1 MKYFL
6 GFLTL
11 LMLSG
16 CDAPK
21 SYKTVDVGDI
31 TTPDTPVPT
40 VQNLQVFSVSETE
53 VILRWSD
60 NNQAEGYKVRRNG
73 NTIATIAKGL
83 FTFTDSEIIA
93 NTTYRYDVVA
103 INENGRES
111 PVQTISITA
120 KNNNAPVISTQIG
133 KLQLLDTALLHDLV
147 AVIEA
152 SDLDNDA
159 LTYSL
164 KVNQVESQEILSIDD
179 NGQISMSV
187 DAATLAGKVLN
198 LQVEV
203 SDSFS
208 ISSMQFQL
216 GFIPTIA
223 GAANQGLSRNVYSHA
238 SIANDLAVLKE
249 LPIYPNS
256 PTSTSIETRFQ
267 SPSQIGNNYG
277 QRMQGYLVP
286 ALSGDYQ
293 FWIAADDSAE
303 LSISSNHQQENLEV
317 IATLASHTAELQWDR
332 YNEQASAMITL
343 EAGKA
348 YAIEALMV
356 EGGGGDHLAVAWQGP
371 GIDQQVIANEYL
383 RLPVD
388 FETPTAISDLTWLKT
403 AEDKVML
410 QWKAAIDNLA
420 VDHYEIYNEAHLLET
435 TQDLS
440 IELTGL
446 ESAKR
451 YNLTVRAVDAAGNQ
465 SIGSNSVGIVIDDY
479 LAPSIITSL
488 NANEQGTDYVNLQW
502 DASSDERNQDVLYR
516 VFQND
521 VLIGQNYQTQFA
533 VKSLLPATAYDF
545 TVEALDASGNSA
557 GLSTVLTVTTE
568 SIVEGTPVFDFPSYE
583 FALSAASLVNTVFA
597 SLAYQADAVP
607 SFSISAGND
616 AGYFTVSEQGQLS
629 LAKAFSSDTDQGFE
643 LTVAVVLGEVSTTTQ
658 VKIKAIAS
666 SRFSAR
672 GVLQQ
677 VWTGQGG
684 SSIADINTQAVIQ
697 SQQVLASFKSPTSMG
712 NNYAQKVSGYLAVP
726 ESGEYS
732 FWIASDDASQFKISP
747 DMTAEKAQLV
757 AHVNGYTSEDNWSN
771 GSQAKTN
778 LQLNAGQLYYV
789 EVMHKE
795 GGGGDHMSVA
805 WQGPSINKT
814 QLLGEYL
821 YPLSSFYPAPTKLE
835 TAFQSNF
842 AQAGNEIQ
850 LEISLEDIAAGFPF
864 VIYYGA
870 YDAGE
875 SQAGWQYTLELGDLT
890 AGNHTLTLPNIA
902 PGTSYYIRVE
912 TQGPAGSSWA
922 PNVLQVDTVV
932 IDESKTV
939 GEALPETLSLTVLI
953 NEEEQLLELSK
964 HSVRSPN
971 FQLLTYDDR
980 RIQHFQALVPMP
992 EVRTYRG
999 FISNNPF
1006 VTVTGV
1012 VDAAG
1017 TIHLSAWG
1025 GDSRQWGQ
1033 TVDISDQIN
1042 SDALGNS
1049 DASSDE
1055 LIIDFEMPEAVDN
1068 QFYLSQPGSDFHN
1081 NLSRVAFTFRNSQFN
1096 NRAEGNLINGLA
1108 QMEGHINELDYV
1120 WAQKTGLRWDIGNS
1134 IIEVNGALEDA
1145 TQSRPAATDSTTFR
1159 MTFQDP
1165 RNGGY
1170 CWGGGDWLGCVANYT
1185 MNWGFTH
1192 EVGHN
1197 FGLGHGEQTD
1207 NNNQIQQ
1214 PSTHMGSMQARKTTA
1229 RLQRYSKFKAAKA
1242 LTNPMLPATFK
1253 DYLTVY
1259 QDQAGIIN
1267 PLANDYDANGDE
1279 LSLDSFEATTLA
1291 GGAVTNSN
1299 GTLTYIPPAGFVGV
1313 DQFSYVASDGQY
1325 KTRGPVQ
1332 IQVLNNGLT
1341 AHWDMD
1347 TLVTKTI
1354 NEQPVELVEDLS
1366 GQGNDLSAP
1375 DLASITPSVSLADVQ
1390 VVGSTGQGLSI
1401 PLMASAVKAND
1412 AIGHS
1417 LLPHKLDPGHKSFT
1431 ASMWFKYSAIDGNK
1445 LLIGKSSSGP
1455 NNMQYGGWEIRS
1467 EGTKLEMQVSY
1478 RDRLMNTNTAV
1489 AEQTDAL
1496 VDGNW
1501 HHVVMVI
1508 DRENNELRGY
1518 LDGSPLTT
1526 QTDLPLGEGPIM
1538 AAMNSSG
1545 YGGGS
1550 PFRVGGHTA
1559 VDCIDAASE
1568 GDPQICT
1575 VRDGQAF
1582 DSIKIYHQ
1590 ALTDAQ
1596 VTGLFNE

>member
-1 MKYFL
+1 MKVLL
-6 GFLTL
+6 GLLTL
-11 LMLSG
+11 LILSG

-21 SYKTVDVGDI
+21 NYKTIDVGDI

-40 VQNLQVFSVSETE
+40 VQNLQVYSISETE
-53 VILRWSD
+53 ITLRWSD
-60 NNQAEGYKVRRNG
+60 NNQAAGYKVRRDG
-73 NTIATIAKGL
+73 NVIATIAKGL
-83 FTFTDSEIIA
+83 LTFTDTEVSA
-93 NTTYRYDVVA
+93 NTTYRYEVVA
-103 INENGRES
+103 FNDDGRES
-111 PVQTISITA
+111 PVQTISVMA
-120 KNNNAPVISTQIG
+120 KNNNAPAISTQIET
-133 KLQLLDTALLHDLV
+133 LQLLDTALKNDLV
-147 AVIEA
+147 ANIQA
-152 SDLDNDA
+152 SDLDNDV

-164 KVNQVESQEILSIDD
+164 KVNQVDSEEFLAIDND
-179 NGQISMSV
+179 GQISLT
-187 DAATLAGKVLN
+187 ANATNYSGKVLN

-203 SDSFS
+203 SDGFS

-223 GAANQGLSRNVYSHA
+223 NAASQGLSRNVYNHA
-238 SIANDLAVLKE
+238 SISDDLSVLKQ
-249 LPIYPNS
+249 LPAFPDF
-256 PTSTSIETRFQ
+256 PTSSSIESTFQ
-267 SPSQIGNNYG
+267 SPSQVGSSYG
-277 QRMQGYLVP
+277 QRMHGYLVP
-286 ALSGDYQ
+286 TVSGEYQ

-303 LSISSNHQQENLEV
+303 LSLSSDHTQDNLQL
-317 IATLASHTAELQWDR
+317 IANVSAWTNELQWDKR
-332 YNEQASAMITL
+332 NGQASIVISL

-371 GIDQQVIANEYL
+371 GFEQQVIANEFL

-388 FETPTAISDLTWLKT
+388 FEAPSAISDLTWLKT

-410 QWKAAIDNLA
+410 QWKAAVDNLA
-420 VDHYEIYNEAHLLET
+420 VDRYEVFNEGSLLET

-446 ESAKR
+446 VSAKR

-479 LAPSIITSL
+479 LAPSIVTGLIVS
-488 NANEQGTDYVNLQW
+488 EQGSDYANLQW
-502 DASSDERNQDVLYR
+502 NASTDERNQDVLYR
-516 VFQND
+516 VFRNE
-521 VLIGQNYQTQFA
+521 VLIGQQYLTQFA

-557 GLSTVLTVTTE
+557 GLSTVLTLTTN
-568 SIVEGTPVFDFPSYE
+568 SIVAGTPVFGFPVYE
-583 FALSAASLVNTVFA
+583 FALSATSAVNSVFA
-597 SLAYQADAVP
+597 SLAYQADAAP
-607 SFSISAGND
+607 SFSITAGND
-616 AGYFTVSEQGQLS
+616 AGHFTVSEQGQVS
-629 LAKAFSSDTDQGFE
+629 LAKAFNSDIDQIFE
-643 LTVAVVLGEVSTTTQ
+643 LTVAITLGEVSTTTQ
-658 VKIKAIAS
+658 VNVKVIAS
-666 SRFSAR
+666 SRFVAR

-697 SQQVLASFKSPTSMG
+697 SQQVLANFKSPTSMG
-712 NNYAQKVSGYLAVP
+712 NNYGQKVSGYLSVP

-732 FWIASDDASQFKISP
+732 FWVASDDASQLKISP
-747 DMTAEKAQLV
+747 DMSAEKAELV
-757 AHVNGYTSEDNWSN
+757 AHVNGYTSEDSWSN
-771 GSQAKTN
+771 GSQVKTN
-778 LQLNAGQLYYV
+778 LQLNAGQLYYI
-789 EVMHKE
+789 EAMHKE

-805 WQGPSINKT
+805 WQGPNLNKT
-814 QLLGEYL
+814 QLLGENL
-821 YPLSSFYPAPTKLE
+821 YPLSSFYPAPTTLE
-835 TAFQSNF
+835 TAFQANF

-850 LEISLEDIAAGFPF
+850 LEISLEDIAAGFPV

-875 SQAGWQYTLELGDLT
+875 SQTGWQYTLELGNLA

-902 PGTSYYIRVE
+902 PGTSYFIRVE

-932 IDESKTV
+932 IDETKTV
-939 GEALPETLSLTVLI
+939 GEALPETLSLAVMV
-953 NEEEQLLELSK
+953 NDEEQLLELAK

-980 RIQHFQALVPMP
+980 RIQHYQALVPMP

-999 FISNNPF
+999 FISNNSF

-1012 VDAAG
+1012 VDASG

-1033 TVDISDQIN
+1033 TVDISDKIN
-1042 SDALGNS
+1042 TDALGN
-1049 DASSDE
+1049 AESSTAE
-1055 LIIDFEMPEAVDN
+1055 MMTDFVTPDIEDN
-1068 QFYLSQPGSDFHN
+1068 RLYLPKPGADFHN
-1081 NLSRVAFTFRNSQFN
+1081 NLARVSFLHEQNQFN
-1096 NRAEGNLINGLA
+1096 NQAEGNIINGLA

-1120 WAQKTGLRWDIGNS
+1120 WAQKTGLRWDIGRAL
-1134 IIEVNGALEDA
+1134 IEVNGVISEA
-1145 TQSRPAATDSTTFR
+1145 TQQRPAATDSTNFTID
-1159 MTFQDP
+1159 FQDP
-1165 RNGGY
+1165 FGVGY
-1170 CWGGGDWLGCVANYT
+1170 CWGGGDWVGCVANYT

-1192 EVGHN
+1192 EIGHN
-1197 FGLGHGEQTD
+1197 MGLGHGEQTD

-1214 PSTHMGSMQARKTTA
+1214 PSTHMGNMQAWKTTR
-1229 RLQRYSKFKAAKA
+1229 RLQGNTKFKPAEA

-1259 QDQAGIIN
+1259 QDQAGTIN
-1267 PLANDYDANGDE
+1267 PLANDYDANGE
-1279 LSLDSFEATTLA
+1279 ALTLDAFEATTLA
-1291 GGAVTNSN
+1291 GGVVTNNN
-1299 GTLTYIPPAGFVGV
+1299 GVLTYTPPAGFVGV
-1313 DQFSYVASDGQY
+1313 DQFSYVATDGQY

-1347 TLVTKTI
+1347 SLVTKTI
-1354 NEQPVELVEDLS
+1354 NEQSVELIEDLS
-1366 GQGNDLSAP
+1366 GRGNDLSAP
-1375 DLASITPSVSLADVQ
+1375 NLAAITPSVSLADVQ
-1390 VVGSTGQGLSI
+1390 VLGSSNQGLSI

-1431 ASMWFKYSAIDGNK
+1431 ASMWFKYSAIEGNK

-1489 AEQTDAL
+1489 AEQADAL
-1496 VDGNW
+1496 VDGSW
-1501 HHVVMVI
+1501 HHVAMVI

-1518 LDGSPLTT
+1518 LDGLPLTT
-1526 QTDLPLGEGPIM
+1526 QTDLPLGSGPIT

-1550 PFRVGGHTA
+1550 PFRVGGHGA
-1559 VDCIDAASE
+1559 VDCIDAATE
-1568 GDPQICT
+1568 GDPQVCT
-1575 VRDGQAF
+1575 VRDGQVF
-1582 DSIKIYHQ
+1582 DSVKIYHQ
-1590 ALTDAQ
+1590 ALTDEQ
-1596 VTGLFNE
+1596 VTSLFSE